1 MAALRSLLQGLHY
14 TRVATLLNSGNAVFD
29 ATAGPPAKHAVAIAA
44 AIASTFKMDVP
55 VVVKSAAEL
64 DAIISDNPIEAD
76 GRDHSRLLV
85 ILAQDS
91 RRLGDL
97 EALASLVV
105 PPEQFVVGQQA
116 AYLLCANGILDSKV
130 GQALLGKVGSFVTT
144 RNLATLLKLQNL
156 ANESAD

>member
-1 MAALRSLLQGLHY
+1 
-14 TRVATLLNSGNAVFD
+14 
-29 ATAGPPAKHAVAIAA
+29 
-44 AIASTFKMDVP
+44 VP